1 MPAAAPPL
9 IAVAHG
15 SRDPAAAAATRSL
28 LAAVAAA
35 RPGLTVLPA
44 FLDHERPGLADAVA
58 AAQAASPAAP
68 VVVPLLLG
76 AAYHSRVDIPA
87 ALAGHH
93 RKADRRP
100 RPRPA
105 APAGA
110 GAAARGGRRR
120 SRRPL
125 DRGRPRRGRV
135 RPTRPRS
142 TAYDGWPPGWRSAG
156 WWDVRD
162 AFASAAEP
170 SVDVAVATLRSE
182 GAPRVA
188 VASYLLFPGL
198 FADKL
203 AAAGADV
210 TSAPLTDAPEV
221 VELVLRAIR
230 RRRAEH
236 DREISPGGAVTSPA
250 GRMTTLGADP
260 WTPTRGAG
268 R

>member
-87 ALAGHH
+87 ALAGTTS
-93 RKADRRP
+93 RQTDVLGPDPLLLRALERRL
-100 RPRPA
+100 A
-105 APAGA
+105 AVGVAAGDPSTA
-110 GAAARGGRRR
+110 VVLAAAGTTDAAALDGVRR
-120 SRRPL
+120 L
-125 DRGRPRRGRV
+125 
-135 RPTRPRS
+135 
-142 TAYDGWPPGWRSAG
+142 AAGWRSAG

-170 SVDVAVATLRSE
+170 SVEEAVATLRSE

-188 VASYLLFPGL
+188 VATYLLFPGL

-221 VELVLRAIR
+221 VELVLARYDAAARA
-230 RRRAEH
+230 
-236 DREISPGGAVTSPA
+236 
-250 GRMTTLGADP
+250 
-260 WTPTRGAG
+260 
-268 R
+268 

>member
-44 FLDHERPGLADAVA
+44 FLDHERPGLADAVV

-87 ALAGHH
+87 ALAGTTS
-93 RKADRRP
+93 RQTDVLGPDPLLLRALERRL
-100 RPRPA
+100 A
-105 APAGA
+105 AVGVAAGDPSTA
-110 GAAARGGRRR
+110 VVLAAAGTTDAAALDGVRR
-120 SRRPL
+120 L
-125 DRGRPRRGRV
+125 
-135 RPTRPRS
+135 
-142 TAYDGWPPGWRSAG
+142 AAGWRSAG

-170 SVDVAVATLRSE
+170 SVDEAVAALRSE

-198 FADKL
+198 FAEKL

-221 VELVLRAIR
+221 VELVLARYDAAARA
-230 RRRAEH
+230 
-236 DREISPGGAVTSPA
+236 
-250 GRMTTLGADP
+250 
-260 WTPTRGAG
+260 
-268 R
+268 